1 MKMDN
6 NYTNVITARINRP
19 GLELLAEIHCKTG
32 GTNSAIISCAL
43 DYLAQEQLR
52 EDFLQYISDHIRF
65 NYRGYHYH
73 K

>member
-6 NYTNVITARINRP
+6 NYANAVTARVNRP

-43 DYLAQEQLR
+43 DYLAQQHH
-52 EDFLQYISDHIRF
+52 EDFLKYIADHISF
-65 NYRGYHYH
+65 YYRGYR
-73 K
+73 